1 MRAYRYDSFESLDAL
16 RLHEEAMPAP
26 QRGELL
32 LKVRAV
38 SLNYRDL
45 AVMQGNYVQ
54 AAEPGF
60 VPASDGAAEVIE
72 VGEGVTAFAP
82 GDRVIGLFH
91 PRWFG
96 GAMPAG
102 WVADCYG
109 TGRDGWLC
117 EYKVLSQEAVVRLP
131 DSLSFEQGATLPCAG
146 LTAWTA
152 LGGTAPVRAGD
163 TVLTLG
169 SGGVSIFALQLAKA
183 LGARVITTTSSAE
196 KAVRLRELGAD
207 EVIDYREAPSWGAR
221 VRELTEGHGVDRVVE
236 VGGPATVNQSLQA
249 VARGGEVVL
258 IGFLTSENPGI
269 DYFDLKGTG
278 ATLRAISVGDRPGLE
293 ALVRAVA
300 LSGLQPV
307 IDRVF
312 PFGQTRA
319 AFEYLQSGKHIGKVV
334 VEI

>member
-1 MRAYRYDSFESLDAL
+1 MRAYRYDSFDSLDDL
-16 RLHEEAMPAP
+16 RLHEEEVPKP

-45 AVMQGNYVQ
+45 AVVQGNYVQ
-54 AAEPGF
+54 AAEPGY
-60 VPASDGAAEVIE
+60 VAASDGAAEVVEI
-72 VGEGVTAFAP
+72 GEGVTAYAP
-82 GDRVIGLFH
+82 GDRVIGAFH

-96 GAMPAG
+96 GSIPEG

-109 TGRDGWLC
+109 TGRDGWLS
-117 EYKVLSQEAVVRLP
+117 EYKVVSQEAVVRLP
-131 DSLSFEQGATLPCAG
+131 DTLTFEQGATLPCAG

-152 LGGTAPVRAGD
+152 LGGSVPVRAGD

-169 SGGVSIFALQLAKA
+169 SGGVSIFALQLAKT
-183 LGARVITTTSSAE
+183 LGARVIATTSSAE
-196 KAVRLRELGAD
+196 KAERLRTLGAD
-207 EVIDYREAPSWGAR
+207 DIINYRTEPAWGAR
-221 VRELTEGHGVDRVVE
+221 VRELTEGRGVDRVVE
-236 VGGPATVNQSLQA
+236 VGGPSTVNESLTA

-269 DYFDLKGTG
+269 DYFDLKGSG
-278 ATLRAISVGDRPGLE
+278 ATVRAVSVGDRPGLE

-300 LSGLQPV
+300 GSGLEAV

-312 PFGQTRA
+312 PFEEVRD
-319 AFEYLQSGKHIGKVV
+319 AFKHLQSGGHIGKIVV
-334 VEI
+334 RI